1 MNLTSQWLMDFL
13 PIAKRKSR
21 LFGCLLC
28 VCLLS
33 LFAPIAKP
41 LPQESVV
48 ALALDRALTMASE
61 LADTE
66 ERRHLEAPASLALS
80 LRHPKPSSPVLMPDD
95 WCGPLW
101 LRPPISAV

>member
-1 MNLTSQWLMDFL
+1 MNLTSHRLMDFL
-13 PIAKRKSR
+13 LMARRKSR

-41 LPQESVV
+41 LAQETVV
-48 ALALDRALTMASE
+48 DLTLDSAVTMASE

-66 ERRHLEAPASLALS
+66 DRRHLEAPASPTLS
-80 LRHPKPSSPVLMPDD
+80 LRHPKPSLPVQMPDD

-101 LRPPISAV
+101 LRPPISAA